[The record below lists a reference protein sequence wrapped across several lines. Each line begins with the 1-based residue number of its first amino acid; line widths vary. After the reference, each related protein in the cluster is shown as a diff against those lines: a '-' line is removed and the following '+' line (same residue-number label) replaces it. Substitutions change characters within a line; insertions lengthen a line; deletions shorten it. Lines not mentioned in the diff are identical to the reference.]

1 MKNVIIWAAGAVAL
15 AAIIYIA
22 YEVKNSAGK
31 SNTTVVPPTN
41 TNPSL
46 GAPDNWDTM

>member
-15 AAIIYIA
+15 AAVIYIA

-31 SNTTVVPPTN
+31 KTTVVVPPTN
-41 TNPSL
+41 ANPAL
-46 GAPDNWDTM
+46 GAPDNWDTL